1 MKGVVYMEEP
11 IKYEVQRERI
21 STDKLNELREVFQKI
36 GRLQF
41 EFVLGDIV
49 VTVENRL
56 QQVGTDL
63 SEEKAREL
71 LESGYV
77 KAFYPAE
84 SSIDLM

>member
-1 MKGVVYMEEP
+1 MEEP
-11 IKYEVQRERI
+11 TKYEVHREKI
-21 STDKLNELREVFQKI
+21 SSEAMNKLKETFNNI
-36 GRLQF
+36 GRQQC
-41 EFVLGDIV
+41 EFVTGDIV

-77 KAFYPAE
+77 KAFYPVE

>member
-1 MKGVVYMEEP
+1 MEEP
-11 IKYEVQRERI
+11 TKYEVQREKL
-21 STDKLNELREVFQKI
+21 STEDLKKLKDVFQKI
-36 GRLQF
+36 ERQHGH
-41 EFVLGDIV
+41 FVTGDIV

-56 QQVGTDL
+56 QQVGSDI

-84 SSIDLM
+84 SSIDLK